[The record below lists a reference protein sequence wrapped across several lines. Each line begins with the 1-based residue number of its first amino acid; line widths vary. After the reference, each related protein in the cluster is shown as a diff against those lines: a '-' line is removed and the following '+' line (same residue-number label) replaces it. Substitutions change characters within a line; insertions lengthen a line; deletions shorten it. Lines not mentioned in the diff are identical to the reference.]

1 MVNEF
6 PGNSITNRQSGNIDP
21 GIKILLVDDNRVN
34 QFLGKKILANLG
46 ISTVDVASS
55 GEEALELLAGDHAY
69 DVLLTDVEMPGMSGY
84 DLCRKV
90 RKMTGRISRMIIIA
104 LTANASEE
112 DRRLAMDAG
121 TDDYISKPYSPQDLQ
136 DALKRHSRENHKSL
150 TEGIRSSTFT
160 GLEAVYALFQ
170 HQAGEILSFLKMF
183 SRQLPELTEKIR
195 SGIESGQPEQA
206 YQAAHKLKS
215 PVKMLASPSFCAE
228 YDSLSEALRKPEI
241 DTETRNI
248 YRSIEQELL
257 ALEVLINSEIERLS
271 N

>member
-1 MVNEF
+1 M
-6 PGNSITNRQSGNIDP
+6 DP
-21 GIKILLVDDNRVN
+21 GMRILLVDDNRVN

-46 ISTVDVASS
+46 ISAVDVAGS
-55 GEEALELLAGDHAY
+55 GEEALELLTGDHVY

-84 DLCRKV
+84 DLCRNV
-90 RKMTGRISRMIIIA
+90 RKMSGRISRMVIIA

-136 DALKRHSRENHKSL
+136 EVLKRHSRESRKTH

-160 GLEAVYALFQ
+160 GLETVYALFQ
-170 HQAGEILSFLKMF
+170 HQASEILSFLKMF
-183 SRQLPELTEKIR
+183 SRQLPELTETIR
-195 SGIESGQPEQA
+195 NGIDNGQAEQA

-215 PVKMLASPSFCAE
+215 PVKMLASPAFCSA
-228 YDSLSEALRKPEI
+228 YDSLSEALRKAEI
-241 DTETRNI
+241 DNKTRDA
-248 YRSIEQELL
+248 YRTIEQELL
-257 ALEVLINSEIERLS
+257 SLEMLINSEIERLS

>member
-1 MVNEF
+1 MNEF
-6 PGNSITNRQSGNIDP
+6 PGNSITNKQSGHIDP
-21 GIKILLVDDNRVN
+21 GLRILLVDDNRVN

-46 ISTVDVASS
+46 ISAVDVAGS
-55 GEEALELLAGDHAY
+55 GEEAMELLTGDHVY

-84 DLCRKV
+84 DLCRNV
-90 RKMTGRISRMIIIA
+90 RQMSGRISRMIIIA

-121 TDDYISKPYSPQDLQ
+121 TDDYISKPYSPQELQ
-136 DALKRHSRENHKSL
+136 EALKRHARETRKTI

-160 GLEAVYALFQ
+160 GLETVYALFQ
-170 HQAGEILSFLKMF
+170 NQASEILSFLKMF
-183 SRQLPELTEKIR
+183 SRQLPELTEAIR
-195 SGIESGQPEQA
+195 KGIEAGEPEKA

-215 PVKMLASPSFCAE
+215 PVKMLASPTFCAA

-241 DTETRNI
+241 VAETRVAFH
-248 YRSIEQELL
+248 SIELELL